1 MNDNYCVARSG
12 LKAYLSPASAGS
24 RPRLRSFVPVG
35 TIAKCLII
43 LLCLTTGT
51 LRAQD
56 TGYQKEVKV
65 RQATRLDWIFAM
77 SNQSLR
83 EPPADWLEGYDST
96 QQRYELY
103 VPPTSKGARKPAA
116 KPSAKPTAK
125 SKKGQAKGN
134 EGLPL
139 ILFISAGEQPAGWGQ
154 LQALCEQQGIAFASP
169 YDAGNNTPMPRRVR
183 LVLDVL
189 DDVRQRHSIDPDRTY
204 LAGFSG
210 GGRTACGIAFAL
222 PELFGGVIPV
232 CAGGDL
238 REETWLRHRVIDRL
252 SVALITGTG
261 DFNLSE
267 VSRFR
272 GPMLTGM
279 GVRTQVTVVDKMG
292 HGIPDSKT
300 FAKVVEWL
308 DAGVADRQ
316 KLAVTSPASRI
327 GGNVAPTRE
336 QWAKL
341 LFEEGESQLKK
352 PQTQYAGLMSLQ
364 GTMQR
369 WPDLPE
375 AEEAKKILLNYEA
388 KAEHPW
394 EADDIAEQRKFLIA
408 RARALS
414 DYATGDL
421 PEQYAKQR
429 SAMLE
434 AAINLWMMVV
444 QDGQDAKAAKEGEKQ
459 LPELKQRLE
468 IEAAIEK

>member
-1 MNDNYCVARSG
+1 MR
-12 LKAYLSPASAGS
+12 
-24 RPRLRSFVPVG
+24 
-35 TIAKCLII
+35 TCLII
-43 LLCLTTGT
+43 FLTLATGA
-51 LRAQD
+51 LQAQD
-56 TGYQKEVKV
+56 AGYQKEVKV

-83 EPPADWLEGYDST
+83 EAPADWLEGYDST

-103 VPPTSKGARKPAA
+103 VPQTAKAARKPAA
-116 KPSAKPTAK
+116 KSTAK
-125 SKKGQAKGN
+125 SKKGQAKAN
-134 EGLPL
+134 DGLPL

-183 LVLDVL
+183 IVLDVL
-189 DDVRQRHSIDPDRTY
+189 DDIRQRQAIDPDRTY
-204 LAGFSG
+204 LAGFLG
-210 GGRTACGIAFAL
+210 GGRTACSIAFAL

-238 REETWLRHRVIDRL
+238 REETWLRHRVMDRL
-252 SVALITGTG
+252 SVAMITGTG

-272 GPMLTGM
+272 GPMLTDM
-279 GVRTQVTVVDKMG
+279 GVRTQVTIVDKMG

-300 FAKVVEWL
+300 FAKVLEWL
-308 DAGVADRQ
+308 DAGAADRH

-327 GGNVAPTRE
+327 AGDVAPTRE
-336 QWAKL
+336 QSAKL
-341 LFEEGESQLKK
+341 LFTEGQSQLKK

-364 GTMQR
+364 GTMKR

-375 AEEAKKILLNYEA
+375 ADEAKKILLEYEA

-394 EADDIAEQRKFLIA
+394 EADDVAEQRKFLIA

-444 QDGQDAKAAKEGEKQ
+444 QDGQDAKAVADGEKR
-459 LPELKQRLE
+459 LPDLKQRLE
-468 IEAAIEK
+468 KESGAKCS